1 MMKRLLF
8 LFVVSIMAG
17 ASYAQSLSD
26 DKVVEII
33 MAEQK
38 KGTPQQEI
46 ATKLM
51 RQGVTLEQL
60 QRVKSKVQEDKALFV
75 STDEDVESSFDRS
88 RKKTDAVA
96 NTTTT
101 YNKNKTKKS
110 GKASYSADA
119 KDYKKDENTFLI
131 PDDETIFV
139 DELNNIFAVEN
150 TDEITVFGRD
160 IFNNE
165 LLTFEPSMNIPT
177 PTEYVLGAGDE
188 IIIDV
193 WGTSQFNVKEAV
205 SPDGKVFVDGV
216 GLLHLSGLTVKR
228 AEDYIK
234 EKLGEVYGGS
244 QISLSL
250 GTVRSVQ
257 VQVHGEVVAPGT
269 YTVSAFSTA
278 FNALYAAGGISEV
291 GTLRDIKVYR
301 GGKEIASID
310 VYEYI
315 LNGKTASDVR
325 LQENDVISVGAY
337 QNIVELA
344 GKVKRPMK
352 YEMKADE
359 TLLDAV
365 SYAGGFAGDAYT
377 ENLNVIRKNGREYS
391 MHTVSKPE
399 AAAFELKDG
408 DYVKVEEMLQRFSN
422 MIEITGAVFYP
433 GLYELGSKISTVGQL
448 VAAAGGVV
456 EEAFLNRAVLQ
467 HRNLDKTL
475 ENEPINLRGILDGS
489 APDVKLRNNDLLLI
503 PNSADMIGEQTVG
516 ISGEVNLPGKYK
528 FAKNTTI
535 EDLILQAGGLTRA
548 ASVMK
553 IDVYRNIIDV
563 KSTEQLQQQSLAY
576 SFSLKDGFMVDG
588 GENFVLEPFDEVFV
602 RRTPSYSTM
611 DIVKVRGCV
620 NYEGGYVMPSKDYRL
635 SQLVKDAGGVTNI
648 AYMKGACL
656 YRKMTAEERK
666 QREAAMKTA
675 QIQMLEE
682 SMRDED
688 KKLDVALLDSL
699 MQLKLNLGE
708 VYPVAI
714 NLEEAVENPGSLS
727 DVVLREGDILNI
739 PEYSSTISISGEVHH
754 PITVSY
760 EKGKNVKYY
769 IKHAGG
775 YSNNAHK
782 KGVYIIYMNGSV
794 VNVSKSS
801 SKVVEPGCEIV
812 VPRKSMRNK
821 LSPTEMAT
829 IGTSTASIAT
839 MIVAIINLLK

>member
-1 MMKRLLF
+1 MKRLLF

-38 KGTPQQEI
+38 KGTSQQEI

-110 GKASYSADA
+110 GKVSYSADA
-119 KDYKKDENTFLI
+119 KDDKKDENTFLI

-489 APDVKLRNNDLLLI
+489 APDVKLRNNDLLFI
-503 PNSADMIGEQTVG
+503 PNSADMIGEQTVS

-635 SQLVKDAGGVTNI
+635 SQLVKDAGGVTNT

-775 YSNNAHK
+775 YSNNANK

>member
-1 MMKRLLF
+1 MKRLLF
-8 LFVVSIMAG
+8 LLVVSIMAG

-26 DKVVEII
+26 DKVLEII

-38 KGTPQQEI
+38 KGTSQQDI

-51 RQGVTLEQL
+51 KQGVTLQQL
-60 QRVKSKVQEDKALFV
+60 QRVKSKAEENMPSFV
-75 STDEDVESSFDRS
+75 SMDEDVEYSFDRS
-88 RKKTDAVA
+88 RKRTSTVA
-96 NTTTT
+96 SKATTF
-101 YNKNKTKKS
+101 NKTKKS
-110 GKASYSADA
+110 GEASYSADA
-119 KDYKKDENTFLI
+119 KDNKNGEKTFLI
-131 PDDETIFV
+131 PDDETMFV
-139 DELNNIFAVEN
+139 DELNNILAVED

-188 IIIDV
+188 VIIDV
-193 WGTSQFNVKEAV
+193 WGTSQFNVKETV

-216 GLLHLSGLTVKR
+216 GLVHLNGLTVKQ
-228 AEDYIK
+228 AEDYVK

-250 GTVRSVQ
+250 GSIRSVQ

-269 YTVSAFSTA
+269 YTISAFSTA

-325 LQENDVISVGAY
+325 LQDNDVISVGAY
-337 QNIVELA
+337 LNIVELV

-352 YEMKADE
+352 YEMNADE

-391 MHTVSKPE
+391 IHTVSKPE

-433 GLYELGSKISTVGQL
+433 GQYEFGSKISTVGQL

-489 APDVKLRNNDLLLI
+489 APDVRLRNNDLLFI
-503 PNSADMIGEQTVG
+503 PSSAEMLGEQTVS

-528 FAKNTTI
+528 YAKNTTI

-553 IDVYRNIIDV
+553 IDVYRTIIDA

-576 SFSLKDGFMVDG
+576 SFALKDGFMVDG
-588 GENFVLEPFDEVFV
+588 GENFALEPFDEVFV
-602 RRTPSYSTM
+602 RRSPSYATM
-611 DIVKVRGCV
+611 DVVKVRGCV
-620 NYEGGYVMPSKDYRL
+620 NYEGGYVMPTKDYRL
-635 SQLVKDAGGVTNI
+635 SQLVKDAGGVTNM
-648 AYMKGACL
+648 AYVKGASL

-682 SMRDED
+682 SMRDDD
-688 KKLDVALLDSL
+688 KELDVALLDSL

-714 NLEEAVENPGSLS
+714 NLEEAIENPGSLG

-739 PEYSSTISISGEVHH
+739 PEYSSTISISGEVRY
-754 PITVSY
+754 PVTVSY

-775 YSNNAHK
+775 YSNNAYK

-812 VPRKSMRNK
+812 VPRRSMRNK

>member
-8 LFVVSIMAG
+8 LLVVSIMAG
-17 ASYAQSLSD
+17 VSFAQSLSD
-26 DKVVEII
+26 DEVVEII

-38 KGTPQQEI
+38 KGTSQQNI

-51 RQGVTLEQL
+51 KQGVTLEQL
-60 QRVKSKVQEDKALFV
+60 QRVKSSAQKNKYSFMNVD
-75 STDEDVESSFDRS
+75 DEELNSLDRS
-88 RKKTDAVA
+88 RK
-96 NTTTT
+96 NTNIVT
-101 YNKNKTKKS
+101 NRNISSKK
-110 GKASYSADA
+110 
-119 KDYKKDENTFLI
+119 YKKDKKNSSIGKVDDSGEQNKKEDNSFRFV
-131 PDDETIFV
+131 DDEMMFVEELDNLFV
-139 DELNNIFAVEN
+139 DEE
-150 TDEITVFGRD
+150 EITVFGRD

-177 PTEYVLGAGDE
+177 PGEYVLGAGDE
-188 IIIDV
+188 VIIDV
-193 WGTSQFNVKEAV
+193 WGTSQFNIKETV

-216 GLLHLSGLTVKR
+216 GLLNLSGLTVKK
-228 AEDYIK
+228 AENYVK
-234 EKLGEVYGGS
+234 EKLGDVYGGS
-244 QISLSL
+244 QISLTL
-250 GTVRSVQ
+250 GSTRSVQ

-269 YTVSAFSTA
+269 YTISAFSTA

-301 GGKEIASID
+301 GGKEITSID
-310 VYEYI
+310 VYDYI
-315 LNGKTASDVR
+315 LSGKVASDVR
-325 LQENDVISVGAY
+325 LQDNDVISVGAY

-352 YEMKADE
+352 YEMKDSE
-359 TLLDAV
+359 TLLDAI

-399 AAAFELKDG
+399 AAVFELKDG
-408 DYVKVEEMLQRFSN
+408 DYVNVEEMSQRFSN
-422 MIEITGAVFYP
+422 MIEVSGAVFYP
-433 GLYELGSKISTVGQL
+433 GQYELGNKISTVGEL
-448 VAAAGGVV
+448 VAAAGGVL

-475 ENEPINLRGILDGS
+475 VTESVDLRGILAGS
-489 APDVKLRNNDLLLI
+489 APDVKLKNNDLLFI
-503 PNSADMIGEQTVG
+503 PNSADMLGEQTVS

-553 IDVYRNIIDV
+553 IDVYRNLIDS
-563 KSTEQLQQQSLAY
+563 KSTEQQEQQTLAF
-576 SFSLKDGFMVDG
+576 SFSLKDGFIVDG
-588 GENFVLEPFDEVFV
+588 GENFALEPFDEVFV
-602 RRTPSYSTM
+602 RRNPSYAAM
-611 DIVKVRGCV
+611 DVVKVRGCV
-620 NYEGGYVMPSKDYRL
+620 NYEGGYVKPTKDYRL
-635 SQLVKDAGGVTNI
+635 SQLISDAGGFTNL
-648 AYMKGACL
+648 AYVKGASL
-656 YRKMTAEERK
+656 YRKMTEEERK
-666 QREAAMKTA
+666 QREAAMKTS

-688 KKLDVALLDSL
+688 KELNVALLDSL

-708 VYPVAI
+708 VYPVSI

-727 DVVLREGDILNI
+727 DVVLREGDVLNI
-739 PEYSSTISISGEVHH
+739 PEYSSTISISGEVRH

-794 VNVSKSS
+794 VNVSKNS

>member
-1 MMKRLLF
+1 MKRLLF
-8 LFVVSIMAG
+8 LLVVSIMAG

-33 MAEQK
+33 MAEQE
-38 KGTPQQEI
+38 KGTSQQDI

-51 RQGVTLEQL
+51 KQGVTLEQL
-60 QRVKSKVQEDKALFV
+60 QRIKSKAQKNKPSFMSMDDEED
-75 STDEDVESSFDRS
+75 SFDRS
-88 RKKTDAVA
+88 RKNA
-96 NTTTT
+96 NADKKLVS
-101 YNKNKTKKS
+101 KNKKEKRVAEDD
-110 GKASYSADA
+110 KAEE
-119 KDYKKDENTFLI
+119 KEKNTFLV
-131 PDDETIFV
+131 PDDETMFI
-139 DELNNIFAVEN
+139 DELDNMFAEEEPEE
-150 TDEITVFGRD
+150 TTVFGRD

-165 LLTFEPSMNIPT
+165 YLTFEPSMNIPT
-177 PTEYVLGAGDE
+177 PGEYVLGAGDE
-188 IIIDV
+188 VIIDV
-193 WGTSQFNVKEAV
+193 WGTSQFNIKESV
-205 SPDGKVFVDGV
+205 SPDGKVFIDGV
-216 GLLHLSGLTVKR
+216 GLVHLNGLTVKQ
-228 AEDYIK
+228 AEDCIK
-234 EKLGEVYGGS
+234 EKLADVYSGS

-250 GTVRSVQ
+250 GSIRSVQ

-269 YTVSAFSTA
+269 YTISAFSTA

-301 GGKEIASID
+301 GGREIASID

-325 LQENDVISVGAY
+325 LQDNDVISVGAY

-365 SYAGGFAGDAYT
+365 SFAGGFAGDAYT

-422 MIEITGAVFYP
+422 MIEISGAVFYP
-433 GLYELGSKISTVGQL
+433 GQYELGNKITTVGEL

-456 EEAFLNRAVLQ
+456 EDAFLNRAVLQ

-489 APDVKLRNNDLLLI
+489 APDVRLKNNDLLFI
-503 PNSADMIGEQTVG
+503 PSSAEMLGEQTVS

-553 IDVYRNIIDV
+553 IDVYRTIIDA

-576 SFSLKDGFMVDG
+576 SFALKDGFMVDG

-611 DIVKVRGCV
+611 DIVKVTGCV
-620 NYEGGYVMPSKDYRL
+620 NYEGGYVIPTKDYSL
-635 SQLVKDAGGVTNI
+635 SQLVKDAGGVTNM
-648 AYMKGACL
+648 AYVKGASL

-666 QREAAMKTA
+666 QRETAMKTA

-688 KKLDVALLDSL
+688 KELDVALLDSL

-714 NLEEAVENPGSLS
+714 NLEEAIENPGSLS

-739 PEYSSTISISGEVHH
+739 PKYSSTISISGEVRH

-775 YSNNAHK
+775 YSNSAYK

-794 VNVSKSS
+794 VNVSKNS

-821 LSPTEMAT
+821 LTPTEMAT